1 MLKDHGP
8 PRPERTSGLSGMFD
22 LSQLLS
28 EQASTRAPSDGSNDT
43 FGHSAAF
50 SLGNLPPLASLKFQ
64 LASSILFLSPALM
77 FSIQICL
84 KENN

>member
-8 PRPERTSGLSGMFD
+8 QRPERTSGLSGMFD

-43 FGHSAAF
+43 FGHSAF

-64 LASSILFLSPALM
+64 LASIILFLSPALM
-77 FSIQICL
+77 FSIRICL
-84 KENN
+84 KEYN